1 MFCKYCG
8 EKIDDDSL
16 FCQYCGR
23 RIVSTNI
30 IARNQSLIN
39 KENQVIEKSKSGEY
53 LLEGNSAI
61 GYRILNKQTL
71 SPICN
76 IIFED
81 VFCQGMECFDSI
93 LVKSEGK
100 WGLINP
106 INGKL
111 ICDFTFD
118 KFNQTNEQFN
128 NGYFTV
134 YKNDFCGEIDGNGN
148 LSLPIIYDEIADDGM
163 VKYKGL
169 WGVVR
174 NNVQIIPCEY
184 ISLGGGVFSFGGECY
199 SAGFPP
205 SQHKSGKWGVIDIYT
220 GKVVMEFEYD
230 EIIHGDDYYQM
241 RKGDKWGSWK
251 MGEFRF
257 PCEYTLEEIE
267 KKRYFH

>member
-76 IIFED
+76 IIYED

-106 INGKL
+106 MNGKL

-174 NNVQIIPCEY
+174 NKVQIIPCEY
-184 ISLGGGVFSFGGECY
+184 ISLGGGVFGFGGECY

-220 GKVVMEFEYD
+220 GKIVMEFEYD